1 MNHKEHVNSGQS
13 GKDPRVLAAAREV
26 AEQVGREIL
35 ESRLDPGAWATA
47 LAEAKGRKQ
56 EALAAYTRIRV
67 KQLTKVHRMQKVKNR
82 SFESRR
88 IAKCMGDNET
98 REAIA
103 RTIQDMLHNS
113 RRSGSTK
120 NYFKPRVSFLWLMLL
135 FIGTAG
141 SVASLCRMLVPRFPE
156 YFNHPPVLIAA
167 LAGVATVW
175 GALVLRYF
183 LPKRWVML
191 GWNTGIV
198 VTCNLVCLC
207 SLFLGTKLIKQAAAK
222 GVSVVPAEESARPL
236 KQTAS
241 AKKDNKRDAYFVS
254 SKQDP
259 KDAKN

>member
-1 MNHKEHVNSGQS
+1 MNKDNATPANP

-35 ESRLDPGAWATA
+35 ESRLEPGAWATA
-47 LAEAKGRKQ
+47 LAESKGRKQ

-67 KQLTKVHRMQKVKNR
+67 RQLTKIHRMQKVKNR

-113 RRSGSTK
+113 RSDGSTK
-120 NYFKPRVSFLWLMLL
+120 NYFKPKVSFLWLMLL

-156 YFNHPPVLIAA
+156 HFNHPPVLIAA

-183 LPKRWVML
+183 LPKRWVAL

-198 VTCNLVCLC
+198 VACNLVCLC
-207 SLFLGTKLIKQAAAK
+207 SLFLGTKLIKQAVAR
-222 GVSVVPAEESARPL
+222 GTSVVPAQEAARPV
-236 KQTAS
+236 KAPST
-241 AKKDNKRDAYFVS
+241 AKKETKRDTYLVS
-254 SKQDP
+254 SKQRPDT
-259 KDAKN
+259 DKN

>member
-1 MNHKEHVNSGQS
+1 MNKDNATPANP
-13 GKDPRVLAAAREV
+13 GKDPKVLAAAREV

-35 ESRLDPGAWATA
+35 ESRLEPGAWATA
-47 LAEAKGRKQ
+47 LAETKGRKQ

-67 KQLTKVHRMQKVKNR
+67 KQLTKIHRMQKVKNR

-113 RRSGSTK
+113 RRDGSTK
-120 NYFKPRVSFLWLMLL
+120 NYFKPKVSFLWLMLL

-156 YFNHPPVLIAA
+156 HFNHPPVLIAA

-183 LPKRWVML
+183 LPKRWVAL

-198 VTCNLVCLC
+198 VACNLVCLC
-207 SLFLGTKLIKQAAAK
+207 SLFLGTKLIKQAVAK
-222 GVSVVPAEESARPL
+222 GTSVVPYEQAAKPVQPKS
-236 KQTAS
+236 T
-241 AKKDNKRDAYFVS
+241 AKKEAKRDTYLVS
-254 SKQDP
+254 SKQPPVSD
-259 KDAKN
+259 KN

>member
-1 MNHKEHVNSGQS
+1 MNKNNATPANP
-13 GKDPRVLAAAREV
+13 GKDPRVHAAAREV

-35 ESRLDPGAWATA
+35 ESRLEPGAWATA
-47 LAEAKGRKQ
+47 LAETRGRKQ

-113 RRSGSTK
+113 RRDGSTK

-156 YFNHPPVLIAA
+156 LFNYPPALIAA

-198 VTCNLVCLC
+198 VVCNLVCLC

-222 GVSVVPAEESARPL
+222 GISVVPAEESAKPL
-236 KQTAS
+236 KPKATAR
-241 AKKDNKRDAYFVS
+241 KETHRDTYLVS

-259 KDAKN
+259 KSEKN

>member
-1 MNHKEHVNSGQS
+1 MNPKEPATSGQAA
-13 GKDPRVLAAAREV
+13 KDPKLLAAAREV

-47 LAEAKGRKQ
+47 LAETKGRKQ

-103 RTIQDMLHNS
+103 RTIQDMLHNT
-113 RRSGSTK
+113 RRDGSTR
-120 NYFKPRVSFLWLMLL
+120 NYFKPKVSFLWLMLL

-156 YFNHPPVLIAA
+156 HFNHPPVLIAA

-198 VTCNLVCLC
+198 VACNLVCLC

-222 GVSVVPAEESARPL
+222 GVSVVPAVEPAKPL
-236 KQTAS
+236 KSSAT
-241 AKKDNKRDAYFVS
+241 AKKDPKRDAYFVS
-254 SKQDP
+254 SKQEAEDP
-259 KDAKN
+259 KN

>member
-1 MNHKEHVNSGQS
+1 MNKENVSPSNS

-35 ESRLDPGAWATA
+35 DSRLEPGAWATA
-47 LAEAKGRKQ
+47 LAESKGRKQ
-56 EALAAYTRIRV
+56 EAMAAYTRIRV
-67 KQLTKVHRMQKVKNR
+67 RQLTKIHRLQKVKNR

-103 RTIQDMLHNS
+103 RTIQEMLHNT
-113 RRSGSTK
+113 RRSGSTR
-120 NYFKPRVSFLWLMLL
+120 NYFKPKVSFLWLMLL

-141 SVASLCRMLVPRFPE
+141 TVASLCRMLVPRFPE
-156 YFNHPPVLIAA
+156 TFNYPPALIAA

-183 LPKRWVML
+183 LPKRWIVL

-198 VTCNLVCLC
+198 VACNLVCLC
-207 SLFLGTKLIKQAAAK
+207 SLFLGTKLIKQAVAK
-222 GVSVVPAEESARPL
+222 GNSVVPVQQAHKPVQA
-236 KQTAS
+236 TAS
-241 AKKDNKRDAYFVS
+241 TRKDAKRDTYLVS
-254 SKQDP
+254 SKQEP
-259 KDAKN
+259 KSGEN